1 MDTKILSANEIHT
14 QLQGFIEQI
23 KHTYGYT
30 DTEVMTFL
38 CGYMV
43 CMDAMSEE
51 FASVKKPIAEG
62 NETCAKIST
71 DFNTAIAY
79 LKLVANVLSEV
90 NDCDSHSCLTCKY
103 YSSTPSFNA
112 CKDCTWKWEHFDEV
126 NSFLRRVGYE
136 SGTKSI

>member
-23 KHTYGYT
+23 KNTYGYT

-51 FASVKKPIAEG
+51 FTSAKKLITEG
-62 NETCAKIST
+62 NETCGKIST
-71 DFNTAIAY
+71 DFNTAISY
-79 LKLVANVLSEV
+79 LKSATEVLGEV
-90 NDCDSHSCLTCKY
+90 TDCETHSCQTCEHGHR
-103 YSSTPSFNA
+103 PFNA
-112 CKDCTWKWEHFDEV
+112 CVDCTWKWEHLDEV
-126 NSFLRRVGYE
+126 NSFLRRVEYE
-136 SGTKSI
+136 SGTKSV